1 MQRTN
6 ASSGWL
12 TFQFAGG
19 GSTLGSYGIAFD
31 NTNFRTYIGAAS
43 VYLLT
48 LHGANKNISVSNDG
62 NHGSNT
68 SSLFQINSTNQGFL
82 PPRMNQSQRTAISS
96 PAVGLIV
103 YQTDSTEGTYEYTS
117 TGWRIINAAGGGSG
131 TVTTVSVASA
141 NGFAGTVANATTTP
155 AITISTT
162 VTGLLKG
169 NGTAISAATA
179 GTDYLTPSDVAYSV
193 ANVSTTYSE
202 TATKGTK
209 IIKADTTGG
218 AFTINLPTAVSN
230 TATIIIKK
238 VAGSG
243 ALTIDGN
250 STETIDGGTTATINK
265 VYESIT
271 LISDNSNW
279 QIV

>member
-1 MQRTN
+1 MT
-6 ASSGWL
+6 
-12 TFQFAGG
+12 
-19 GSTLGSYGIAFD
+19 ST
-31 NTNFRTYIGAAS
+31 
-43 VYLLT
+43 
-48 LHGANKNISVSNDG
+48 
-62 NHGSNT
+62 
-68 SSLFQINSTNQGFL
+68 
-82 PPRMNQSQRTAISS
+82 QRTAISS

-103 YQTDSTEGTYEYTS
+103 YQTDATEGTYEYTS

-230 TATIIIKK
+230 TAIIIIKK

-250 STETIDGGTTATINK
+250 LTETIDGGTTATINK

-271 LISDNSNW
+271 LISDNTNW

>member
-1 MQRTN
+1 MY
-6 ASSGWL
+6 AD
-12 TFQFAGG
+12 G
-19 GSTLGSYGIAFD
+19 GSNGVFIGNNGNLV
-31 NTNFRTYIGAAS
+31 IGALS
-43 VYLLT
+43 T
-48 LHGANKNISVSNDG
+48 TNVS
-62 NHGSNT
+62 T
-68 SSLFQINSTNQGFL
+68 AILQANSTTKGFL
-82 PPRMNQSQRTAISS
+82 PPRMTSTERTAISS

-103 YQTDSTEGTYEYTS
+103 YQTNGTEGTYEYTS
-117 TGWRIINAAGGGSG
+117 SGWRIINAAGGGSG

-218 AFTINLPTAVSN
+218 AFTINLPTAVGN

-271 LISDNSNW
+271 LISDNTNW